1 MPYFAVV
8 PSFSH
13 INLQIFIHAG
23 AGEKTMAAT
32 HGLNAFSF
40 AKLSKAD
47 LGQLRGAADPRMYY
61 RVLGALD
68 YTLPHLAHPVFMQL
82 VHARHQIK
90 GAPINIVD
98 LGCAYGVNGALM
110 KYPITWDMLCA
121 RYHIADAENL
131 TPQQLEDYD
140 RHYFQSWPKHRHLR
154 VVGLDPSGAA
164 VRYAERTGA
173 VDRGFAVDLETQE
186 PTAELGVLLESVD
199 LIIFTGIAPVSERSF
214 ARIARHTQAGSR
226 APWVASFVS
235 RVHSYDAVAQFFAGQ
250 GLATERFEGATF
262 VQRRFSDRDEMEAV
276 LGLLRAAG
284 VDATGKEDHGLLHAE
299 LFVSRPVDAV
309 EQCPINRLISVA
321 SGVNRFAPGEL
332 LTPRQTGGQLSAA

>member
-1 MPYFAVV
+1 
-8 PSFSH
+8 
-13 INLQIFIHAG
+13 
-23 AGEKTMAAT
+23 MAAT

-40 AKLSKAD
+40 AKLNKVD
-47 LGQLRGAADPRMYY
+47 LGQLQGAADPRMYY
-61 RVLGALD
+61 RVLGAHD

-82 VHARHQIK
+82 VQARHQIK

-98 LGCAYGVNGALM
+98 LGCGFGVNGALM

-140 RHYFQSWPKHRHLR
+140 RHYFQSWPKRRHLR

-173 VDRGFAVDLETQE
+173 IDRGFAVDLEIQE

-199 LIIFTGIAPVSERSF
+199 LIISTGIAPVTERSF
-214 ARIARHTQAGSR
+214 ARIARYTQAGSR

-235 RVHSYDAVAQFFAGQ
+235 RIHCYDAVARFLAGQ
-250 GLATERFEGATF
+250 GLETERFEGATF

-276 LGLLRAAG
+276 LDLLRAAG
-284 VDATGKEDHGLLHAE
+284 VDAIGKEDHGLLHAE
-299 LFVSRPVDAV
+299 LFVSRPAAAV
-309 EQCPINRLISVA
+309 ETCPINRLVSVA
-321 SGVNRFAPGEL
+321 SGVNRFASSQL
-332 LTPRQTGGQLSAA
+332 MTPRQAGGQLSAA